1 MIRKLKKSD
10 IDEVSRIWLDINILT
25 HNFIDSS
32 YWKSNFYG
40 VKKLLEE
47 AECYV
52 FVNDMNE
59 VLGFIG
65 LDNEYIQG
73 IFVCK
78 SFQSNGIGKKLLDFV
93 KENKSNL
100 TLNVYQKNI
109 RAIRF
114 YERENFKII
123 KEDFD
128 DNTCEKEYFM
138 KWER

>member
-59 VLGFIG
+59 VLGFI
-65 LDNEYIQG
+65 
-73 IFVCK
+73 
-78 SFQSNGIGKKLLDFV
+78 
-93 KENKSNL
+93 
-100 TLNVYQKNI
+100 
-109 RAIRF
+109 
-114 YERENFKII
+114 
-123 KEDFD
+123 
-128 DNTCEKEYFM
+128 
-138 KWER
+138 